1 MSQLQLMLLSD
12 FDILTA
18 YNFFTPQY
26 RQTYLFLSYSSLPA
40 IIQTPV
46 WLGRSSK
53 NMYMDEPES
62 WNHFAID
69 SLNRLLLE
77 QSTAIITSFKKSFKK
92 DS

>member
-1 MSQLQLMLLSD
+1 MERDHWDIDVSATMLLSD
-12 FDILTA
+12 FDILIA
-18 YNFFTPQY
+18 YNSHIQKQK
-26 RQTYLFLSYSSLPA
+26 QTYLFLSYFSSPA

-77 QSTAIITSFKKSFKK
+77 
-92 DS
+92 